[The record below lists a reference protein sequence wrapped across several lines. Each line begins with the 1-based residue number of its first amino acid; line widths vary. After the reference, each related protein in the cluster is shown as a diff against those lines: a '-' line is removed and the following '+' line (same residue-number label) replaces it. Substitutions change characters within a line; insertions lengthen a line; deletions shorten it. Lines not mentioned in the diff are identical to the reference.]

1 MKSNISYQESIE
13 ILHSLQIQPKGI
25 EKIPFTQALGRIL
38 AEDII
43 AEENM
48 PKHPTSAMDGYALN
62 YEDVP
67 LLFGSGVQVLSVN
80 KAGESEEKIAQR
92 GGCIKTFT
100 GAKIPTNCDTLVLV
114 EEVREEEG
122 KIFALEGMEFKKNK
136 WIRVVGE
143 NYIKGEVLLTKGSKI
158 TPFEVALLAELNC
171 VFVCVYL
178 KPKVAILSGGDEI
191 IEVGERER
199 ENSIRSVNNHL
210 LQALCTSMGAEGRIY
225 PLLADNKE
233 QIGKQV
239 KEALRDCDVLIT
251 TGGASKGDFDYTQ
264 EVIKEVCNMQFKGVR
279 MKPGKPVG
287 FGISN
292 KEGQYVFTLPGFPN
306 SSAVTF
312 MLFARVILGKLLGTT
327 PALEPLQARLSQG
340 IKRADS
346 RMEFRICNLRV
357 QNGIYEVGFWDKKTL
372 QSSVVNNFCSKSA
385 LMILQEGGSDLQEGE
400 MVEILLLDSLIK
412 L

>member
-1 MKSNISYQESIE
+1 MKTNISYQESIE
-13 ILHSLQIQPKGI
+13 ILNSIPIQPKSI
-25 EKIPFTQALGRIL
+25 EKIPFSQALGRIL

-62 YEDVP
+62 YEDIP
-67 LLFGSGVQVLSVN
+67 LLFGEGVRVLSVN
-80 KAGESEEKIAQR
+80 KAGESEERICER

-100 GAKIPTNCDTLVLV
+100 GAKIPANCDTLALV
-114 EEVREEEG
+114 EEVREEGG
-122 KIFALEGMEFKKNK
+122 KLYALEGVSFQKGK
-136 WIRVVGE
+136 WIRAVGE
-143 NYIKGEVLLTKGSKI
+143 NYAKGEVLLKKGSKI
-158 TPFEVALLAELNC
+158 TPFEIGLLAELNC
-171 VFVCVYL
+171 VYVCVYL
-178 KPKVAILSGGDEI
+178 KPRVAILSGGDEI

-199 ENSIRSVNNHL
+199 ENAIRSVNNHL
-210 LQALCTSMGAEGRIY
+210 LQALCSSMGAEGRIY

-233 QIGKQV
+233 QIAKQV

-264 EVIKEVCNMQFKGVR
+264 EVIKEACEMQFKGVR

-287 FGISN
+287 FGTT

-312 MLFARVILGKLLGTT
+312 MLFTRLVLGKLLGTNPT
-327 PALEPLQARLSQG
+327 LESLKARLTQT

-385 LMILQEGGSDLQEGE
+385 LMILEENGAELQEGE
-400 MVEILLLDSLIK
+400 MVEVLLLDSLIK

>member
-1 MKSNISYQESIE
+1 MKTNISYQESIE
-13 ILHSLQIQPKGI
+13 ILNSIPIQPKSI
-25 EKIPFTQALGRIL
+25 EKIPFSQALGRIL

-62 YEDVP
+62 YEDIP
-67 LLFGSGVQVLSVN
+67 LLFGEGVRVLSVN
-80 KAGESEEKIAQR
+80 KAGESEERICER

-100 GAKIPTNCDTLVLV
+100 GAKIPANCDTLALV
-114 EEVREEEG
+114 EEVKEEG
-122 KIFALEGMEFKKNK
+122 GKLYALEGASFQKGK

-143 NYIKGEVLLTKGSKI
+143 NYAKGEVLLKKGSKI
-158 TPFEVALLAELNC
+158 TPFEIGLLAELNC
-171 VFVCVYL
+171 VYVCVYL
-178 KPKVAILSGGDEI
+178 KPRVAILSGGDEI

-199 ENSIRSVNNHL
+199 ENAIRSVNNHL
-210 LQALCTSMGAEGRIY
+210 LQALCSSMGAEGRIY

-233 QIGKQV
+233 QIAKQV

-264 EVIKEVCNMQFKGVR
+264 EVIKEACEMQFKGVR

-287 FGISN
+287 FGIT

-312 MLFARVILGKLLGTT
+312 MLFTRLVLGKLLGTNPT
-327 PALEPLQARLSQG
+327 LEPLKARLTQT

-385 LMILQEGGSDLQEGE
+385 LMILEENGAELQEGE
-400 MVEILLLDSLIK
+400 MVEVLLLDSLIK

>member
-1 MKSNISYQESIE
+1 MKTNISYQESIE
-13 ILHSLQIQPKGI
+13 ILNSIPIQPKSI
-25 EKIPFTQALGRIL
+25 EKIPFSQALGRIL

-62 YEDVP
+62 YEDIP
-67 LLFGSGVQVLSVN
+67 LLFGKGVRVLSVN
-80 KAGESEEKIAQR
+80 KAGESEERICER

-100 GAKIPTNCDTLVLV
+100 GAKIPTNCDTLALV
-114 EEVREEEG
+114 EEVREENG
-122 KIFALEGMEFKKNK
+122 KLYALEGASFQKGK
-136 WIRVVGE
+136 WIRAVGE
-143 NYIKGEVLLTKGSKI
+143 NYAKGEILLKKGSKI
-158 TPFEVALLAELNC
+158 TPFEIGLLAELNC
-171 VFVCVYL
+171 VYVCVYL
-178 KPKVAILSGGDEI
+178 KPRVAILSGGDEI

-199 ENSIRSVNNHL
+199 ENAIRSVNNHL
-210 LQALCTSMGAEGRIY
+210 LQALCSSMGAEGRIY

-233 QIGKQV
+233 QIAKQV

-264 EVIKEVCNMQFKGVR
+264 EVIKEACEMQFKGVR

-287 FGISN
+287 FGIT

-312 MLFARVILGKLLGTT
+312 MLFTRLVLGKLLGTNPT
-327 PALEPLQARLSQG
+327 LEPLKARLTQT

-385 LMILQEGGSDLQEGE
+385 LMILEENGAELQEGE
-400 MVEILLLDSLIK
+400 MVEVLLLDSLIK

>member
-1 MKSNISYQESIE
+1 MKTNISYQESIE
-13 ILHSLQIQPKGI
+13 ILNSIPIQPKSI
-25 EKIPFTQALGRIL
+25 EKIPFSQALGRIL

-48 PKHPTSAMDGYALN
+48 PKYPTSAMDGYALN
-62 YEDVP
+62 YEDIL
-67 LLFGSGVQVLSVN
+67 LLFDEGVQVLSVN
-80 KAGESEEKIAQR
+80 KAGESEERICER

-114 EEVREEEG
+114 EEVREEGG
-122 KIFALEGMEFKKNK
+122 KLYALEGASFQKGK
-136 WIRVVGE
+136 WIRAVGE
-143 NYIKGEVLLTKGSKI
+143 NYAKGEVLLKKGSKI
-158 TPFEVALLAELNC
+158 TPFEIGLLAELNC
-171 VFVCVYL
+171 VYVCVYL
-178 KPKVAILSGGDEI
+178 KPRVAILSGGDEI

-199 ENSIRSVNNHL
+199 ENAIRSVNNHL
-210 LQALCTSMGAEGRIY
+210 LQALCSSMGAEGRIY

-233 QIGKQV
+233 QIAKQV

-264 EVIKEVCNMQFKGVR
+264 EVIKEACEMQFKGVR

-287 FGISN
+287 FGIT

-312 MLFARVILGKLLGTT
+312 MLFTRLVLGKLLGTNPT
-327 PALEPLQARLSQG
+327 LEPLKARLTQT

-385 LMILQEGGSDLQEGE
+385 LMILEENGAELQEGE
-400 MVEILLLDSLIK
+400 MVEVLLLDSLIK

>member
-1 MKSNISYQESIE
+1 MKSNISYQESLE
-13 ILHSLQIQPKGI
+13 ILHSLEVSAKSY
-25 EKIPFTQALGRIL
+25 EKIPFSQALGRIL
-38 AEDII
+38 AQDII

-62 YEDVP
+62 SQDID
-67 LLFGSGVQVLSVN
+67 LLFSKGVEILSIN
-80 KAGESEEKIAQR
+80 KAGESEEQVCQR

-114 EEVREEEG
+114 EEVRVEEG
-122 KIFALEGMEFKKNK
+122 KIYALEGVKPQKGR
-136 WIRVVGE
+136 WIRAVGE
-143 NYIKGEVLLTKGSKI
+143 NYTKGEVLLKKGSKI
-158 TPFEVALLAELNC
+158 TPFEIGLLAELNC

-210 LQALCTSMGAEGRIY
+210 LQALCSSMGAEGRIY
-225 PLLADNKE
+225 PLLLDNKE
-233 QIGKQV
+233 QIQRQV
-239 KEALRDCDVLIT
+239 KEALRDCDILIT

-264 EVIKEVCNMQFKGVR
+264 EVIKESCEMSFKGVR

-287 FGISN
+287 FGVR
-292 KEGQYVFTLPGFPN
+292 EGEQFVFSLPGFPN
-306 SSAVTF
+306 SCAVTF
-312 MLFARVILGKLLGTT
+312 MLFVRVIIAKLLGTS
-327 PALEPLQARLSQG
+327 PMIEPLKAKLTQA

-346 RMEFRICNLRV
+346 RMEFRICNLRIE
-357 QNGIYEVGFWDKKTL
+357 NGIYEVGFWNKKTL

-385 LMILQEGGSDLQEGE
+385 LMILEENGGDLQEGE

>member
-1 MKSNISYQESIE
+1 MKTNISYQESIE
-13 ILHSLQIQPKGI
+13 ILNSIPIQPKSI
-25 EKIPFTQALGRIL
+25 EKIPFSQALGRIL

-62 YEDVP
+62 YEDIP
-67 LLFGSGVQVLSVN
+67 SLFGEGVRVLSVN
-80 KAGESEEKIAQR
+80 KAGESEERICER

-100 GAKIPTNCDTLVLV
+100 GAKIPTNCDTLALV
-114 EEVREEEG
+114 EEVREENG
-122 KIFALEGMEFKKNK
+122 KLYALEGASFQKGK
-136 WIRVVGE
+136 WIRAVGE
-143 NYIKGEVLLTKGSKI
+143 NYAKGEVLLKKESKI
-158 TPFEVALLAELNC
+158 TPFEIGLLAELNC
-171 VFVCVYL
+171 VYVCVHL
-178 KPKVAILSGGDEI
+178 KPRVAILSGGDEI

-199 ENSIRSVNNHL
+199 ENAIRSVNNHL
-210 LQALCTSMGAEGRIY
+210 LQALCSSMGAEGRIY
-225 PLLADNKE
+225 PLLTDNKE
-233 QIGKQV
+233 QIAKQV

-264 EVIKEVCNMQFKGVR
+264 EVIKEVCEMQFKGVR

-287 FGISN
+287 FGIT

-312 MLFARVILGKLLGTT
+312 MLFTRLVLGKLLGTN
-327 PALEPLQARLSQG
+327 PALEPLKARLTQT
-340 IKRADS
+340 IKRVDS

-385 LMILQEGGSDLQEGE
+385 LMILEENGAELQEGE
-400 MVEILLLDSLIK
+400 MVEVLLLDSLIK

>member
-13 ILHSLQIQPKGI
+13 ILHSLNIEPKSI
-25 EKIPFTQALGRIL
+25 EKIPFSQALGRIL

-67 LLFGSGVQVLSVN
+67 LLYDRGVQILSTN
-80 KAGESEEKIAQR
+80 KAGESEEMICQR

-100 GAKIPTNCDTLVLV
+100 GAKIPANCDTLVLV
-114 EEVREEEG
+114 EEVREEGG
-122 KIFALEGMEFKKNK
+122 KLFVLEGAKIAKGK
-136 WIRVVGE
+136 WIREVGE
-143 NYIKGEVLLTKGSKI
+143 NYAEGEVLLKKGSKI
-158 TPFEVALLAELNC
+158 TPFEIGLLAELNRA
-171 VFVCVYL
+171 FVCVYL
-178 KPKVAILSGGDEI
+178 KPRVAILSGGDEI

-199 ENSIRSVNNHL
+199 ENTIRSVNNHL
-210 LQALCTSMGAEGRIY
+210 LQTLCASMGAEGRIY
-225 PLLADNKE
+225 PLLADSKE
-233 QIGKQV
+233 QIHSQV
-239 KEALRDCDVLIT
+239 SEALRDCDVLIT

-264 EVIKEVCNMQFKGVR
+264 EVIKEVCEMHFKGVR

-287 FGISN
+287 FGITQR
-292 KEGQYVFTLPGFPN
+292 GQYVFTLPGFPN

-312 MLFARVILGKLLGTT
+312 MLFVRIVLAKLLGTT
-327 PALEPLQARLSQG
+327 LDTQTIKARLVQD

-357 QNGIYEVGFWDKKTL
+357 KNGIYEVGFWDKKTL

-385 LMILQEGGSDLQEGE
+385 LMILQENGGELQDGE
-400 MVEILLLDSLIK
+400 MVDILPLEWLTK

>member
-1 MKSNISYQESIE
+1 MKSNISYQESIQ
-13 ILHSLQIQPKGI
+13 ILHSLPIQPKSI

-38 AEDII
+38 AEDIV

-62 YEDVP
+62 SEDIP
-67 LLFGSGVQVLSVN
+67 LLFSSGIEILCVN
-80 KAGESEEKIAQR
+80 KAGESEEMVCQK

-100 GAKIPTNCDTLVLV
+100 GAKIPSNCDVLALI
-114 EEVREEEG
+114 EEVREEGGRIYANENT
-122 KIFALEGMEFKKNK
+122 EFKKGK
-136 WIRVVGE
+136 WIRAVGE
-143 NYIKGEVLLTKGSKI
+143 NYSCGEILLKKGSKI
-158 TPFEVALLAELNC
+158 TPFEIGLLAELNR

-178 KPKVAILSGGDEI
+178 KPTVAILSGGDEI
-191 IEVGERER
+191 IEVGEKER

-210 LQALCTSMGAEGRIY
+210 LQALCTTMGTEGRIY
-225 PLLADNKE
+225 PLLLDDKE
-233 QIGKQV
+233 QISKQI
-239 KEALRDCDVLIT
+239 KEALRDCDILLT

-264 EVIKEVCNMQFKGVR
+264 EVIKEVCQVQFKGVR

-287 FGISN
+287 FGVN
-292 KEGQYVFTLPGFPN
+292 AKGQFVFMLPGFPN

-312 MLFARVILGKLLGTT
+312 MLFVRIIIAKLLGTN
-327 PALEPLQARLSQG
+327 ANLEVCKARLTQS
-340 IKRADS
+340 ISRADS

-357 QNGIYEVGFWDKKTL
+357 TNGIYEVGFWDKKTL

-385 LMILQEGGSDLQEGE
+385 LMVLEENGGDLQEGE
-400 MVEILLLDSLIK
+400 MIEVLLLDSLIK

>member
-1 MKSNISYQESIE
+1 MKTNISYQESIE
-13 ILHSLQIQPKGI
+13 ILNSIPIQPKSI
-25 EKIPFTQALGRIL
+25 EKISFSQALGRIL

-48 PKHPTSAMDGYALN
+48 PKHPTSAMDGYALH
-62 YEDVP
+62 YEDIP
-67 LLFGSGVQVLSVN
+67 LLFDEGVQVLSVN
-80 KAGESEEKIAQR
+80 KAGESEERICER

-100 GAKIPTNCDTLVLV
+100 GAKIPTNCDTLALV
-114 EEVREEEG
+114 EEVREEGG
-122 KIFALEGMEFKKNK
+122 KLYALEGASFQKGK
-136 WIRVVGE
+136 WIRAVGE
-143 NYIKGEVLLTKGSKI
+143 NYAKGEVLLKKGSKI
-158 TPFEVALLAELNC
+158 TPFEIGLLAELNC
-171 VFVCVYL
+171 VYVCVYL
-178 KPKVAILSGGDEI
+178 KPRVAILSGGDEI

-199 ENSIRSVNNHL
+199 ENAIRSVNNHL
-210 LQALCTSMGAEGRIY
+210 LQALCSSMGAEGRIY

-233 QIGKQV
+233 QIVKQV
-239 KEALRDCDVLIT
+239 KEALRDCDILIT

-264 EVIKEVCNMQFKGVR
+264 EVIKEACEMQFKGVR

-287 FGISN
+287 FGIA

-312 MLFARVILGKLLGTT
+312 MLFTRLVLGKLLGTNPT
-327 PALEPLQARLSQG
+327 LESLKARLTQT

-385 LMILQEGGSDLQEGE
+385 LMILEENGAELQEGE
-400 MVEILLLDSLIK
+400 MVEVLLLDSLIK

>member
-13 ILHSLQIQPKGI
+13 ILNSLQIQPKSI
-25 EKIPFTQALGRIL
+25 EKIPFSQALGRIL

-43 AEENM
+43 AQENM
-48 PKHPTSAMDGYALN
+48 PKHPTSAMDGYALA
-62 YEDVP
+62 YEDIN
-67 LLFGSGVQVLSVN
+67 LLFSSGLDILSVN
-80 KAGESEEKIAQR
+80 KAGEGEDQVCQR

-100 GAKIPTNCDTLVLV
+100 GAKIPQNCDTLVLV
-114 EEVREEEG
+114 EEVVEKEG
-122 KIFALEGMEFKKNK
+122 KIFGLEGVKFHKGK
-136 WIRVVGE
+136 WIRSVGE
-143 NYIKGEVLLTKGSKI
+143 NYTKGEVLLKKGSKI
-158 TPFEVALLAELNC
+158 SPFEIGLLAELNC

-178 KPKVAILSGGDEI
+178 KPRVAILSGGDEI

-199 ENSIRSVNNHL
+199 DNTIRSVNNHL
-210 LQALCTSMGAEGRIY
+210 IQALCSSMGAEGRIY
-225 PLLADNKE
+225 PLLADDKA
-233 QIGKQV
+233 QIQNQV
-239 KEALRDCDVLIT
+239 KEALRECDILIT

-264 EVIKEVCNMQFKGVR
+264 EVIREACEMQFKGVR

-287 FGISN
+287 FGIS
-292 KEGQYVFTLPGFPN
+292 KEGQYIFSLPGFPN
-306 SSAVTF
+306 SCAVTF
-312 MLFARVILGKLLGTT
+312 MLFVRIVLAKMLGTN
-327 PALEPLQARLSQG
+327 ADLEPLKAKLTQS

-385 LMILQEGGSDLQEGE
+385 LMILEESGSEIQEGE
-400 MVEILLLDSLIK
+400 MVEVLLLDSLIK

>member
-1 MKSNISYQESIE
+1 MKTNISYQESIE
-13 ILHSLQIQPKGI
+13 ILNSIPIQPKSI
-25 EKIPFTQALGRIL
+25 EKIPFSQALGRIL

-62 YEDVP
+62 YEDIP
-67 LLFGSGVQVLSVN
+67 LLFDEGVQVLSVN
-80 KAGESEEKIAQR
+80 KAGESEERVCER

-100 GAKIPTNCDTLVLV
+100 GAKIPTNCDTLALV
-114 EEVREEEG
+114 EEVREENG
-122 KIFALEGMEFKKNK
+122 KLYALEGASFQKGK
-136 WIRVVGE
+136 WIRAVGE
-143 NYIKGEVLLTKGSKI
+143 NYAKGEVLLKKGSKI
-158 TPFEVALLAELNC
+158 TPFEIGLLAELNC
-171 VFVCVYL
+171 VYVCVYL
-178 KPKVAILSGGDEI
+178 KPRVAILSGGDEI

-199 ENSIRSVNNHL
+199 ENAIRSVNNHL
-210 LQALCTSMGAEGRIY
+210 LQALCSSMGAEGRIY

-233 QIGKQV
+233 QIAKQV

-264 EVIKEVCNMQFKGVR
+264 EVIKEACEMQFKGVR

-287 FGISN
+287 FGIS

-312 MLFARVILGKLLGTT
+312 MLFTRLVLGKLLGTNPT
-327 PALEPLQARLSQG
+327 LEPLKARLTQT

-385 LMILQEGGSDLQEGE
+385 LMILEENGAELQEGE
-400 MVEILLLDSLIK
+400 MVEVLLLDSLIK

>member
-1 MKSNISYQESIE
+1 MKTNISYQESIE
-13 ILHSLQIQPKGI
+13 ILNSIPIQPKSI
-25 EKIPFTQALGRIL
+25 EKIPFSQALGRIL

-62 YEDVP
+62 YEDIP
-67 LLFGSGVQVLSVN
+67 LLFGEGVQVLSVN
-80 KAGESEEKIAQR
+80 KAGESEERICER

-100 GAKIPTNCDTLVLV
+100 GAKIPTNCDTLALV
-114 EEVREEEG
+114 EEVREEGG
-122 KIFALEGMEFKKNK
+122 KLYALEGASFQKSK
-136 WIRVVGE
+136 WIRAVGE
-143 NYIKGEVLLTKGSKI
+143 NYAKGEVLLKKGSKI
-158 TPFEVALLAELNC
+158 TPFEIGLLAELNC
-171 VFVCVYL
+171 VYVCVYL
-178 KPKVAILSGGDEI
+178 KPRVAILSGGDEI

-199 ENSIRSVNNHL
+199 ENAIRSVNNHL
-210 LQALCTSMGAEGRIY
+210 LQALCSSMGAEGRIY

-233 QIGKQV
+233 QIAKQV

-264 EVIKEVCNMQFKGVR
+264 EVIKEACEMQFKGVR

-287 FGISN
+287 FGIT

-312 MLFARVILGKLLGTT
+312 MLFTRLVLGKLLGTNPT
-327 PALEPLQARLSQG
+327 LEPLKARLTQT

-385 LMILQEGGSDLQEGE
+385 LMILEENGAELQEGE
-400 MVEILLLDSLIK
+400 MVEVLLLDSLIK

>member
-1 MKSNISYQESIE
+1 MKTNISYQESIE
-13 ILHSLQIQPKGI
+13 ILNSIPIQPKSI
-25 EKIPFTQALGRIL
+25 EKIPFSQALGRIL

-48 PKHPTSAMDGYALN
+48 PKYPTSAMDGYALN
-62 YEDVP
+62 YEDIP
-67 LLFGSGVQVLSVN
+67 LLFGEGVRVLSVN
-80 KAGESEEKIAQR
+80 KAGESEERICER

-100 GAKIPTNCDTLVLV
+100 GAKIPTNCDTLALV
-114 EEVREEEG
+114 EEVREENG
-122 KIFALEGMEFKKNK
+122 KLYALEGASFQKGK
-136 WIRVVGE
+136 WIRAVGE
-143 NYIKGEVLLTKGSKI
+143 NYAKGEVLLKKGSKI
-158 TPFEVALLAELNC
+158 TPFEIGLLAELNC
-171 VFVCVYL
+171 VYVCVYL
-178 KPKVAILSGGDEI
+178 KPRVAILSGGDEI

-199 ENSIRSVNNHL
+199 ENAIRSVNNHL
-210 LQALCTSMGAEGRIY
+210 IQALCSSMGAEGRIY

-233 QIGKQV
+233 QIAKQV

-264 EVIKEVCNMQFKGVR
+264 EVIKEACEMQFKGVR

-287 FGISN
+287 FGIT
-292 KEGQYVFTLPGFPN
+292 KGGQYIFTLPGFPN

-312 MLFARVILGKLLGTT
+312 MLFTRLVLGKLLGTNPT
-327 PALEPLQARLSQG
+327 LEPLKARLTQT

-385 LMILQEGGSDLQEGE
+385 LMILEENGAELQEGE
-400 MVEILLLDSLIK
+400 MVEVLLLDSLIK

>member
-13 ILHSLQIQPKGI
+13 FLHSLQIQSKAI
-25 EKIPFTQALGRIL
+25 EKIPFNQALGRIL

-62 YEDVP
+62 YEDIP
-67 LLFGSGVQVLSVN
+67 LLFSSGVQVLSVN
-80 KAGESEEKIAQR
+80 KAGESEERICER

-100 GAKIPTNCDTLVLV
+100 GAKIPENCDTLVLV
-114 EEVREEEG
+114 EEVKEEG
-122 KIFALEGMEFKKNK
+122 GKLYALEKMEFKKGK
-136 WIRVVGE
+136 WIRAVGE
-143 NYIKGEVLLTKGSKI
+143 NYTQGEVLLKKGSKI
-158 TPFEVALLAELNC
+158 TPFEIALLAELNC

-178 KPKVAILSGGDEI
+178 KPRVAILSGGDEI
-191 IEVGERER
+191 IEVGQIPR
-199 ENSIRSVNNHL
+199 ENTIRSVNNHL
-210 LQALCTSMGAEGRIY
+210 LQALCNSMGAEGRIY
-225 PLLADNKE
+225 PLLEDCKE
-233 QIGKQV
+233 QIRKQV
-239 KEALRDCDVLIT
+239 NEALRDCDILIT

-264 EVIKEVCNMQFKGVR
+264 EVIKEVCEMQFKGVR

-287 FGISN
+287 FGIG
-292 KEGQYVFTLPGFPN
+292 KEGQYIFTLPGFPN
-306 SSAVTF
+306 SCAVTF
-312 MLFARVILGKLLGTT
+312 MLFVRMILAKLLGTN
-327 PALEPLQARLSQG
+327 PALETLQARLSQS

-385 LMILQEGGSDLQEGE
+385 LMILQENGSDLQEGE

>member
-13 ILHSLQIQPKGI
+13 ILNSISIQPKSI
-25 EKIPFTQALGRIL
+25 EKIPFSQALGRIL

-48 PKHPTSAMDGYALN
+48 PKHPTSAMDGYALS
-62 YEDVP
+62 YEDIP
-67 LLFGSGVQVLSVN
+67 LLFSSGVQVLSVN
-80 KAGESEEKIAQR
+80 KAGESEERIWER

-100 GAKIPTNCDTLVLV
+100 GAKIPENCDTLVLA
-114 EEVREEEG
+114 EEVKEEG
-122 KIFALEGMEFKKNK
+122 GKLYALEKMEFKKGK
-136 WIRVVGE
+136 WIRAVGE
-143 NYIKGEVLLTKGSKI
+143 NYTQGEVLLKKGSKI
-158 TPFEVALLAELNC
+158 TPFEIALLAELNR

-178 KPKVAILSGGDEI
+178 KPRVAILSGGDEI
-191 IEVGERER
+191 IEVGQIPR
-199 ENSIRSVNNHL
+199 ENTIRSVNNHL
-210 LQALCTSMGAEGRIY
+210 LQALCNSMGAEGRIY
-225 PLLADNKE
+225 PLLEDCKE
-233 QIGKQV
+233 QIRKQV
-239 KEALRDCDVLIT
+239 NEALRDCDILIT

-264 EVIKEVCNMQFKGVR
+264 EVIKEVCEMQFKGVR

-287 FGISN
+287 FGIS
-292 KEGQYVFTLPGFPN
+292 KEGQYIFTLPGFPN
-306 SSAVTF
+306 SCAVTF
-312 MLFARVILGKLLGTT
+312 MLFVRMILAKLLGTN
-327 PALEPLQARLSQG
+327 PALETLQARLSQS

-385 LMILQEGGSDLQEGE
+385 LMILQENGSDLQEGE

>member
-1 MKSNISYQESIE
+1 MKSNISYQESLE
-13 ILHSLQIQPKGI
+13 ILHSLELSAKSY
-25 EKIPFTQALGRIL
+25 EKIPFSQALGRIL
-38 AEDII
+38 AQDII

-62 YEDVP
+62 SQDID
-67 LLFGSGVQVLSVN
+67 LLFSKGVEILSIN
-80 KAGESEEKIAQR
+80 KAGESEEQVCQR

-114 EEVREEEG
+114 EEVRVEGG
-122 KIFALEGMEFKKNK
+122 KIYALEGVKPQKGK
-136 WIRVVGE
+136 WIRAVGE
-143 NYIKGEVLLTKGSKI
+143 NYTKGEVLLKKGSKI
-158 TPFEVALLAELNC
+158 TPFEIGLLAELNC

-210 LQALCTSMGAEGRIY
+210 LQALCSSMGAEGRIY
-225 PLLADNKE
+225 PLLLDNKE
-233 QIGKQV
+233 QIQRQV
-239 KEALRDCDVLIT
+239 KEALRDCDILIT

-264 EVIKEVCNMQFKGVR
+264 EVIKESCEMSFKGVR

-287 FGISN
+287 FGVRGG
-292 KEGQYVFTLPGFPN
+292 EQFVFSLPGFPN
-306 SSAVTF
+306 SCAVTF
-312 MLFARVILGKLLGTT
+312 MLFVRVIIAKLLGTS
-327 PALEPLQARLSQG
+327 PMIEPLKAKLTQA

-346 RMEFRICNLRV
+346 RMEFRICNLRIE
-357 QNGIYEVGFWDKKTL
+357 NGIYEVGFWDKKTL

-385 LMILQEGGSDLQEGE
+385 LMILEENGGDLQEGE

>member
-13 ILHSLQIQPKGI
+13 ILHSLQIRPKGI

-48 PKHPTSAMDGYALN
+48 PKYPTSAMDGYALN

-287 FGISN
+287 FGIS

-385 LMILQEGGSDLQEGE
+385 LMILQEGGIDLQEGE

>member
-1 MKSNISYQESIE
+1 MKTNISYQESIE
-13 ILHSLQIQPKGI
+13 ILNSIPIQPKSI
-25 EKIPFTQALGRIL
+25 EKIPFSQALGRIL

-62 YEDVP
+62 YEDIP
-67 LLFGSGVQVLSVN
+67 LLFGEGVRVLSVN
-80 KAGESEEKIAQR
+80 KAGESEERICER

-114 EEVREEEG
+114 EEVKEEG
-122 KIFALEGMEFKKNK
+122 GKLYALEGASFQKGK
-136 WIRVVGE
+136 WIRAVGE
-143 NYIKGEVLLTKGSKI
+143 NYAKGEVLLKKGSKI
-158 TPFEVALLAELNC
+158 TPFEIGLLAELNC
-171 VFVCVYL
+171 VYVCVYL
-178 KPKVAILSGGDEI
+178 KPRVAILSGGDEI

-199 ENSIRSVNNHL
+199 ENAIRSVNNHL
-210 LQALCTSMGAEGRIY
+210 LQALCSSMGAEGRIY

-233 QIGKQV
+233 QIAKQV

-264 EVIKEVCNMQFKGVR
+264 EVIKEACEMQFKGVR

-287 FGISN
+287 FGIT

-312 MLFARVILGKLLGTT
+312 MLFTRLVLGKLLGTNPT
-327 PALEPLQARLSQG
+327 LEPLKARLTQT

-385 LMILQEGGSDLQEGE
+385 LMILEENGAELQEGE
-400 MVEILLLDSLIK
+400 MVEALLLDSLIK

>member
-1 MKSNISYQESIE
+1 MKTNISYQESIE
-13 ILHSLQIQPKGI
+13 ILNSIPIQPKSI
-25 EKIPFTQALGRIL
+25 EKIPFSQALGRIL

-62 YEDVP
+62 YEDIP
-67 LLFGSGVQVLSVN
+67 LLFDEGVQVLSVN
-80 KAGESEEKIAQR
+80 KAGESEERVCER

-100 GAKIPTNCDTLVLV
+100 GAKIPTNCDTLALV
-114 EEVREEEG
+114 EEVREENG
-122 KIFALEGMEFKKNK
+122 KLYALEGVSFQKGK
-136 WIRVVGE
+136 WIRAVGE
-143 NYIKGEVLLTKGSKI
+143 NYAKGEVLLKKGSKI
-158 TPFEVALLAELNC
+158 TPFEIGLLAELNC
-171 VFVCVYL
+171 VYVCVYL
-178 KPKVAILSGGDEI
+178 KPRVAILSGGDEI

-199 ENSIRSVNNHL
+199 ENAIRSVNNHL
-210 LQALCTSMGAEGRIY
+210 LQALCSSMGAEGRIY

-233 QIGKQV
+233 QIAKQV
-239 KEALRDCDVLIT
+239 KEALRDCDILIT

-264 EVIKEVCNMQFKGVR
+264 EVIKEMCEIQFKGVR

-287 FGISN
+287 FGIT
-292 KEGQYVFTLPGFPN
+292 KEGQYIFTLPGFPN

-312 MLFARVILGKLLGTT
+312 MLFTRLVLGKLLGTNPT
-327 PALEPLQARLSQG
+327 LEPLKARLTQT

-385 LMILQEGGSDLQEGE
+385 LMILEENGAELQEGE
-400 MVEILLLDSLIK
+400 MVEVLLLDSLIK

>member
-1 MKSNISYQESIE
+1 MKTNISYQESIE
-13 ILHSLQIQPKGI
+13 ILHSIPIQPKSI
-25 EKIPFTQALGRIL
+25 EKIPFSQALGRIL

-48 PKHPTSAMDGYALN
+48 PKHPTSAMDGYALS

-67 LLFGSGVQVLSVN
+67 LLFSSGVQILAVN
-80 KAGESEEKIAQR
+80 KAGESEERVCKR

-100 GAKIPTNCDTLVLV
+100 GAKIPTNCDTLALV
-114 EEVREEEG
+114 EEVREEGG
-122 KIFALEGMEFKKNK
+122 KLYALEGANFQKGK
-136 WIRVVGE
+136 WIRAVGE
-143 NYIKGEVLLTKGSKI
+143 NYAKGEVLLKKGSKI
-158 TPFEVALLAELNC
+158 TPFEIGLLAELNC
-171 VFVCVYL
+171 VYVCVYL
-178 KPKVAILSGGDEI
+178 KPRVAILSGGDEI
-191 IEVGERER
+191 VEVGERER
-199 ENSIRSVNNHL
+199 ENTIRSVNNHL
-210 LQALCTSMGAEGRIY
+210 LQALCSSMGAEGRIY

-233 QIGKQV
+233 QIAKQV

-264 EVIKEVCNMQFKGVR
+264 EVIKEVCEMQFKGVR

-287 FGISN
+287 FGIA
-292 KEGQYVFTLPGFPN
+292 KEGQYIFTLPGFPN

-312 MLFARVILGKLLGTT
+312 ILFVRLILGKLLGTNPT
-327 PALEPLQARLSQG
+327 FEPLKARLTQD

-385 LMILQEGGSDLQEGE
+385 LMILQENGEGLQEGE
-400 MVEILLLDSLIK
+400 MVEVLLLDSLIK

>member
-1 MKSNISYQESIE
+1 MKTNISYQESIE
-13 ILHSLQIQPKGI
+13 ILNSIPIQPKSI
-25 EKIPFTQALGRIL
+25 EKIPFSQALGRIL

-62 YEDVP
+62 YEDIP
-67 LLFGSGVQVLSVN
+67 LLFGEGVRVLSVN
-80 KAGESEEKIAQR
+80 KAGESEERVCER

-100 GAKIPTNCDTLVLV
+100 GAKIPANCDTLALV
-114 EEVREEEG
+114 EEVREEGG
-122 KIFALEGMEFKKNK
+122 KLYALEGASFQKGK
-136 WIRVVGE
+136 WIRAVGE
-143 NYIKGEVLLTKGSKI
+143 NYAKGEVLLKKGSKI
-158 TPFEVALLAELNC
+158 TPFEIGLLAELNC
-171 VFVCVYL
+171 VYVCVYL
-178 KPKVAILSGGDEI
+178 KPRVAILSGGDEI

-199 ENSIRSVNNHL
+199 ENAIRSVNNHL
-210 LQALCTSMGAEGRIY
+210 LQALCSSMGAEGRIY

-233 QIGKQV
+233 QIAKQV
-239 KEALRDCDVLIT
+239 KETLRDCDILIT

-264 EVIKEVCNMQFKGVR
+264 EVIKEACEMQFKGVR

-287 FGISN
+287 FGTT
-292 KEGQYVFTLPGFPN
+292 KEGQYIFTLPGFPN

-312 MLFARVILGKLLGTT
+312 MLFTRLVLGKLLGTNPT
-327 PALEPLQARLSQG
+327 LEPLKARLTQT

-385 LMILQEGGSDLQEGE
+385 LMILEENGAELQEGE
-400 MVEILLLDSLIK
+400 MVEVLLLDSLIK